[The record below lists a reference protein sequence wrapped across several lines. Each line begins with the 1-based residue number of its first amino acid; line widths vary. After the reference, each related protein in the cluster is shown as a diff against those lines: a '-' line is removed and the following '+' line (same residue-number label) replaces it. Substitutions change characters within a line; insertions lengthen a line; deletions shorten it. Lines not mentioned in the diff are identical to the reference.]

1 MRLFCYILTPFG
13 ADSDVVSCVQ
23 WMYIVPFGFIVI
35 NALTQLANMPEEGQA
50 GQGGPAITAPTQ
62 RTGGSG
68 GGRTR
73 R

>member
-1 MRLFCYILTPFG
+1 
-13 ADSDVVSCVQ
+13 
-23 WMYIVPFGFIVI
+23 MYIIPFAFIVI
-35 NALTQLANMPEEGQA
+35 NGLSQLANLPEEGQA
-50 GQGGPAITAPTQ
+50 GQGGPAITAPAQ

>member
-1 MRLFCYILTPFG
+1 LKLLG
-13 ADSDVVSCVQ
+13 ADSDVSCVQ
-23 WMYIVPFGFIVI
+23 WMYIVPFAFIVI
-35 NALTQLANMPEEGQA
+35 NALSQLANMPEEGQA
-50 GQGGPAITAPTQ
+50 GQGPAVTAPAQ